1 MHVCHV
7 NILNFQKYKML
18 ETVSISTLQFNI
30 VLNFIFVFKLIVR
43 KSNTELRL
51 LVSISGV
58 VNSNKIILIKSIE
71 YLILVTMSCKLRN
84 LL

>member
-18 ETVSISTLQFNI
+18 ETVLISTLQFNI

-43 KSNTELRL
+43 KIKYGIKV
-51 LVSISGV
+51 VSKYQWCCQLKQDNID
-58 VNSNKIILIKSIE
+58 
-71 YLILVTMSCKLRN
+71 
-84 LL
+84 

>member
-51 LVSISGV
+51 FVSIIGV
-58 VNSNKIILIKSIE
+58 VNSNKIILIKSNE
-71 YLILVTMSCKLRN
+71 
-84 LL
+84 

>member
-51 LVSISGV
+51 FVSIIGV